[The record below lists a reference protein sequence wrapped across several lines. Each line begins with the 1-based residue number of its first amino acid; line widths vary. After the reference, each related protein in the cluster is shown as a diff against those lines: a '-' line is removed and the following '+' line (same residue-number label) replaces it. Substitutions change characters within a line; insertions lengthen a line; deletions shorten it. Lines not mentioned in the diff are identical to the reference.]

1 VNGTQR
7 QLHLGAFIYGTG
19 AFLGGWRLEDAFDD
33 NENIQNLCKVV
44 ATAERGKFD
53 MAFFADNVAFV
64 PGGHPSEQAK
74 LEPTTLLAALAM
86 CSKHIGLGGTVSTTF
101 SDPYNVARAFSS
113 IDHISSGRAAWNVV
127 TSSSDDA
134 AKNFGKALP
143 PHEER
148 YRIADEYVS
157 VVKKLWDSWQDDAF
171 VRNRDTGEFIDL
183 SKVKPINHEGKY
195 FSVAGALNSSRSP
208 QGHPVILQAGSS
220 GPGMD
225 FAARNAEVV
234 FTVQQD
240 IDEAREFYAEMKR
253 RVAEAGRDPSH
264 CKILPGLFPV
274 VGNSSEEAHAR
285 LEYLSSFVDEKI
297 AMGTISS
304 RFGHD
309 MSKYPLDG
317 PLPELPKSELSQSY
331 SRVMF
336 ARARREN
343 LTWRQVYNLMAI
355 GRGFIIPC
363 GTADEVADVMEE
375 WFRKEACDGFIVT
388 PSDFPKGFDLFVDRV
403 IPALQKRGI
412 FRTEYTGKTLREN
425 LGLPRPP
432 GRT

>member
-1 VNGTQR
+1 VTSQAR
-7 QLHLGAFIYGTG
+7 QLHLGVFVYGTG
-19 AFLGGWRLEDAFDD
+19 AFLAGWRLPDAFDN
-33 NENIQNLCKVV
+33 NESIRNLCDIV
-44 ATAERGKFD
+44 ATAERGMFD
-53 MAFFADNVAFV
+53 MVFFADNVAFN

-101 SDPYNVARAFSS
+101 SDPYNVARSFSS
-113 IDHISSGRAAWNVV
+113 IDHISGGRAAWNVV
-127 TSSSDDA
+127 TSSSEEG

-148 YRIADEYVS
+148 YRIADEFVS

-171 VRNRDTGEFIDL
+171 VRDRENGVFIDT
-183 SKVKPINHEGKY
+183 SKVKPINHEGQY
-195 FSVAGALNSSRSP
+195 FSVAGALNSSRPP

-220 GPGMD
+220 GPGID
-225 FAARNAEVV
+225 FAAKHAEVV

-240 IDEAREFYAEMKR
+240 IDEAREFYADIKR
-253 RVAEAGRDPSH
+253 RVVAAGRDPSH
-264 CKILPGLFPV
+264 CKVMPGVFPV
-274 VGNSSEEAHAR
+274 VAATHDEAHAR
-285 LEYLSSFVDEKI
+285 LDHLTSFIDEKI

-317 PLPELPKSELSQSY
+317 PLPDLPKSELSQSY

-336 ARARREN
+336 SRARREN
-343 LTWRQVYNLMAI
+343 LTWRQVYNLMAV

-363 GTADEVADVMEE
+363 GSPDEVADVMEE

-388 PSDFPKGFDLFVDRV
+388 PSDFPTGFNTFTDLV
-403 IPALQKRGI
+403 IPTLQKRGI
-412 FRTEYTGKTLREN
+412 FRTEYQGSTLREH
-425 LGLPRPP
+425 LGLPRPQ
-432 GRT
+432 G